1 MFSNVLGT
9 TQSSEHPA
17 VILLTTAE
25 KVFWLEGVAE
35 HMLVGQ
41 ASIVLKMDVSL
52 ALFTPARVNV
62 RLGIRISS
70 LKQAAASGLAA
81 TTARVY

>member
-1 MFSNVLGT
+1 M
-9 TQSSEHPA
+9 
-17 VILLTTAE
+17 ILLTTAE

-52 ALFTPARVNV
+52 ALFTPARVNI